1 MNIGTNKQSERV
13 RLDVWLWASRF
24 YKTRR
29 LAVEAVKAGHVAVG
43 GQVAKPS
50 REVHL
55 GDELTIR
62 KDALQWVVI
71 VDGLDDTRG
80 PASRA
85 QQLYHETPESS
96 AERERQRELRRLG
109 ALITPHPQQRPDK
122 RDRRR
127 LADLKRT

>member
-1 MNIGTNKQSERV
+1 MTSQANKESQRV
-13 RLDVWLWASRF
+13 RLDVWLWAARF
-24 YKTRR
+24 FKTRR
-29 LAVEAVKAGHVAVG
+29 LAVEAVKAGHVEVG

-62 KDALQWVVI
+62 KDALQWVIV

-80 PASRA
+80 PACRA
-85 QQLYHETPESS
+85 QQLYHETPESI

-109 ALITPHPQQRPDK
+109 ALTTPHPHNRPDK

-127 LADLKRT
+127 LAGLKRS